1 MEQQR
6 TPGWTYATGTVAAP
20 EDPRQAITAIRRFD
34 DRRDAGRQL
43 AALLGRFRGE
53 RPVIVGMPRGGVPVA
68 AEVAK
73 ALGAPL
79 DVAVVR
85 KIGAPQN
92 PEFAIGAVAEGGVR
106 LLSGEAAGPLG
117 LTPAEVRLLYERAEQ
132 ELSDYVRRYRG
143 SGEPARLDGRTVIL
157 VDDGLATGRS
167 AAVALR
173 SLRRRGA
180 KRLILAVPVA
190 ASASA
195 RALGEL
201 ADEVLSM
208 ELPEDLGAV
217 GYWYDRFAPT
227 SDVEVREALAHG
239 RGSAEAG
246 GVL

>member
-1 MEQQR
+1 MVQRR
-6 TPGWTYATGTVAAP
+6 TPRWTYRTGAVAAP
-20 EDPRQAITAIRRFD
+20 EDPPQAVTATRRFN

-43 AALLGRFRGE
+43 AALLGRLRDD

-68 AEVAK
+68 AEVAS

-106 LLSGEAAGPLG
+106 LLSGEAARALG
-117 LTPAEVRLLYERAEQ
+117 RAPAEVRALYERAGQ
-132 ELSDYVRRYRG
+132 ELSDYVSRYRG
-143 SGEPARLDGRTVIL
+143 SEEPARLDGRTVIL

-190 ASASA
+190 ASVSA

-201 ADEVLSM
+201 ADEVVAIEMS
-208 ELPEDLGAV
+208 EDLGAV

-227 SDVEVREALAHG
+227 SDAEVREALAHG
-239 RGSAEAG
+239 RGPAEPG
-246 GVL
+246 GVP